1 MNSNDQIKNILCT
14 FILDTGH
21 LISNELSN
29 LCFINVWKFPII
41 YSYTWPTCLRL
52 LKRDESESR
61 PCMLWSRIVLDRD
74 FELPGFPTRNN
85 GIRSST
91 HTTIMKKFSLKARF
105 FAMLSFNFKFCKK
118 AIWHLFYEAKK
129 NIKITHNFYMLDLI
143 YEQFVYLVISPF
155 ISSAPLESSNGEA
168 K

>member
-1 MNSNDQIKNILCT
+1 MHFYTGMSFCHLN
-14 FILDTGH
+14 TGH

-105 FAMLSFNFKFCKK
+105 LQCC
-118 AIWHLFYEAKK
+118 HLILNSVKRPSGTCFMKQK
-129 NIKITHNFYMLDLI
+129 NIKMTHNFYMLDLI
-143 YEQFVYLVISPF
+143 
-155 ISSAPLESSNGEA
+155 
-168 K
+168 

>member
-1 MNSNDQIKNILCT
+1 MHFYTGMSFCHLN
-14 FILDTGH
+14 TGH

-143 YEQFVYLVISPF
+143 YEQFVYLVISLF